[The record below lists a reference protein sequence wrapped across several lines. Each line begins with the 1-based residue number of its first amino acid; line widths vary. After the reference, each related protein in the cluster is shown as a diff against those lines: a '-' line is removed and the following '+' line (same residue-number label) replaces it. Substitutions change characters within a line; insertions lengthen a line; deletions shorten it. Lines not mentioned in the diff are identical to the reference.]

1 MFYLINYITQ
11 YWNLI
16 NFIHQEFKRLIT
28 YNQTLA
34 KADFYV
40 RRCLKGLQKVS
51 QKLSLWIRYSVADD
65 KSFVIVTD
73 ILKAVNVLQ
82 NQLEVNVLNP
92 FKPSRLKNSLIDIY
106 QQLVSILPCDVQLSL
121 FGYGDEVGWCVE
133 VPANT
138 SSYLSNITEWLKAR
152 LRDGQRATRF
162 AVACFNH
169 LCGIQLAI
177 PWGTEVLIGWAG
189 L

>member
-1 MFYLINYITQ
+1 MINYLAQHWGLINS
-11 YWNLI
+11 
-16 NFIHQEFKRLIT
+16 IHQQIKRLIT

-40 RRCLKGLQKVS
+40 GRCLKGLQRIS

-73 ILKAVNVLQ
+73 ILKAVNVLR

-92 FKPSRLKNSLIDIY
+92 FKPSRLKNSLTDVY

-121 FGYGDEVGWCVE
+121 FGYGDEVGWCAE

-138 SSYLSNITEWLKAR
+138 SPYLSNITQWLKAC
-152 LRDGQRATRF
+152 LRDGQRATRL
-162 AVACFNH
+162 VACFNYV
-169 LCGIQLAI
+169 CGIQLTMS
-177 PWGTEVLIGWAG
+177 WGEGEIEAMIG
-189 L
+189 

>member
-1 MFYLINYITQ
+1 MINYLAQ
-11 YWNLI
+11 HWNLI
-16 NFIHQEFKRLIT
+16 NSIHQQVKKIIT

-40 RRCLKGLQKVS
+40 GRCLKGLQRVS

-73 ILKAVNVLQ
+73 ILKAVNVLR

-92 FKPSRLKNSLIDIY
+92 FKPSQLKDSLTDIY
-106 QQLVSILPCDVQLSL
+106 QQLVGILPYDVQLSL
-121 FGYGDEVGWCVE
+121 FGYGDEVGWCAE

-152 LRDGQRATRF
+152 LRNGQHTARF

-169 LCGIQLAI
+169 VRGIQLAM
-177 PWGTEVLIGWAG
+177 PWGVEAMIDLG
-189 L
+189 

>member
-1 MFYLINYITQ
+1 MINYLAQPWDLINS
-11 YWNLI
+11 
-16 NFIHQEFKRLIT
+16 IHQQFKRLII

-40 RRCLKGLQKVS
+40 GRCLKGLQRVS

-65 KSFVIVTD
+65 KSFVRVTD
-73 ILKAVNVLQ
+73 ILKAVNVLR

-92 FKPSRLKNSLIDIY
+92 FKPTRLKNSLTDIY

-121 FGYGDEVGWCVE
+121 FGYGDEVGWCAE

-138 SSYLSNITEWLKAR
+138 SPYLSNITEWLKAR
-152 LRDGQRATRF
+152 LSNGQRTTCL

-169 LCGIQLAI
+169 VCGIQLTM
-177 PWGTEVLIGWAG
+177 PWETEALIGRAVA
-189 L
+189 

>member
-1 MFYLINYITQ
+1 MINYLAQHWDLINS
-11 YWNLI
+11 
-16 NFIHQEFKRLIT
+16 IHQQVKRLIT

-40 RRCLKGLQKVS
+40 GHCLKGLQRVS

-73 ILKAVNVLQ
+73 ILKAVNVLR

-92 FKPSRLKNSLIDIY
+92 FKPTRLKNSLADIY

-121 FGYGDEVGWCVE
+121 FGYGDEVGRCAD

-138 SSYLSNITEWLKAR
+138 SPYLFNITEWLKTR
-152 LRDGQRATRF
+152 LRNAQRATRF
-162 AVACFNH
+162 AVAYFNNV
-169 LCGIQLAI
+169 CGIQL
-177 PWGTEVLIGWAG
+177 TML
-189 L
+189 

>member
-1 MFYLINYITQ
+1 MISYLAQHWDLINS
-11 YWNLI
+11 
-16 NFIHQEFKRLIT
+16 IHQQVKRLIT

-40 RRCLKGLQKVS
+40 GRCLKGLQRVS

-73 ILKAVNVLQ
+73 ILKAVNVLR

-92 FKPSRLKNSLIDIY
+92 FKPTRLKNSLTDVY

-121 FGYGDEVGWCVE
+121 FGYDDEVGWCAE

-138 SSYLSNITEWLKAR
+138 SPYLSNITQWLKAR
-152 LRDGQRATRF
+152 FRNGQRATRL
-162 AVACFNH
+162 VACFNYV
-169 LCGIQLAI
+169 CGIQLAM
-177 PWGTEVLIGWAG
+177 PWGTEALTSWAVA
-189 L
+189 